1 MFSFFSSV
9 SGSSNSV
16 AGRNPDVILAVG
28 VIGMLALLIIPV
40 PGFVMDSLIASNI
53 ALASVVLLVALF
65 STTSL
70 KVSSFPSILLMT
82 TVFRLSLNVSTTRL
96 ILSKGTA
103 GAIVEGFGKFVASGD
118 LVVGLVMFLVI
129 TIVQFLVIGKGAE
142 RVAEVAARFTLDA
155 MPGKQMSIDADL
167 RNGAITDEDA
177 VDKRESLSR
186 ESQLYGAMDGAM
198 KFVKGDAI
206 AGLVITVLN
215 LVAGL
220 IIGVSRLG
228 MSMGEAA
235 QTYSVLTIG
244 DGLVSQIPALLI
256 TLAAGIMTTRVSPER
271 ETQNLGHVLKSQL
284 FSSPKVLGVAASFAL
299 LMVFVPGMPVIPFL
313 LIAGV
318 LVGLTIRALTGT
330 GTDCYSEHSGAS
342 DFERTLEAK
351 VKQAQAQQAAV
362 DNVAPAVVP
371 LCVEVDPTL
380 TTALGLDPKQASESE
395 LVSDLIPQV
404 RDALYAETGVR
415 VPGIR
420 VKANVRGLAER
431 SFRIL
436 LKDVPVCEAQI
447 RVDGLLVMECPERVR
462 RSGVEAESM
471 SHPINGSE
479 VSFVSFEAAEVMDAM
494 GLKSWTPNGVLAL
507 NLVKVLRKHTRAFV
521 GLQEVSEL
529 VDRLEKAYPALVR
542 EVVPKVVSLQQ
553 LVDVLRRL
561 VDERV
566 SIRDLKSILEALA
579 DGANYET
586 DGVALTELV
595 RSALSMQIAHSHSGM
610 SGEISVVLIDPVL
623 EDPIRASI
631 QYTTGGSY
639 LAMEPEIS
647 RGIIDAV
654 VHSIGPVVKNGAMPV
669 ILTTNTI
676 RRYFRKLIES
686 DLPEVSVLS
695 FEELPGE
702 LAIQPLGQV
711 GI

>member
-1 MFSFFSSV
+1 M
-9 SGSSNSV
+9 
-16 AGRNPDVILAVG
+16 AGRNPDVVLAIG
-28 VIGMLALLIIPV
+28 VLSMLALLIVPV
-40 PGFVMDSLIASNI
+40 PAFVMDSLIAANI
-53 ALASVVLLVALF
+53 ALACVVLLVTLF
-65 STTSL
+65 SSASL

-82 TVFRLSLNVSTTRL
+82 TVFRLALNVSTTRL

-118 LVVGLVMFLVI
+118 IVVGMVMFMVI

-167 RNGAITDEDA
+167 RNGAITDEEA
-177 VDKRESLSR
+177 VEKRESLSR

-206 AGLVITVLN
+206 AGLIITGLN
-215 LVAGL
+215 LLAGL
-220 IIGVSRLG
+220 VIGVSRLG
-228 MSMGEAA
+228 MSISDAA
-235 QTYSVLTIG
+235 ETYSVLTIG

-256 TLAAGIMTTRVSPER
+256 TLAAGVMTTRVAPKHDKD
-271 ETQNLGHVLKSQL
+271 NLGRVLQSQL
-284 FSSPKVLGVAASFAL
+284 LGDPKVLGMAAAFAL
-299 LMVFVPGMPVIPFL
+299 LMIFVPGMPVLPFM
-313 LIAGV
+313 LIAGG
-318 LVGLTIRALTGT
+318 LFGLTIRALT
-330 GTDCYSEHSGAS
+330 TDVDAIHFNQDAPLSFDDA
-342 DFERTLEAK
+342 LEAK
-351 VKQAQAQQAAV
+351 VKQAKAQQAVV

-371 LCVEVDPTL
+371 LCVEVDEFL
-380 TTALGLDPKQASESE
+380 TVALGLDPNQDTQSE
-395 LVSDLIPQV
+395 LISELIPQV

-420 VKANVRGLAER
+420 VKANVRGLAEN

-447 RVDGLLVMECPERVR
+447 RVDGLLVMEAPERVR
-462 RSGVEAESM
+462 RCGVEAEAIT
-471 SHPINGSE
+471 HPINGSE
-479 VSFVSFEAAEVMDAM
+479 VSFVGNDAVEVLQGI
-494 GLKSWTPNGVLAL
+494 GLTAWTPSGVLAL

-529 VDRLEKAYPALVR
+529 VERLEKAYPALVR
-542 EVVPKVVSLQQ
+542 EVVPKVVGLQQ

-566 SIRDLKSILEALA
+566 SIRDLKSILESLA
-579 DGANYET
+579 DGASYET
-586 DGVALTELV
+586 DSVALTELV
-595 RSALSMQIAHSHSGM
+595 RSALSMQIAHAHSGM
-610 SGEISVVLIDPVL
+610 SGEISVVLLEPAL
-623 EDPIRASI
+623 EDTIRASI

-639 LAMEPEIS
+639 LSMEPEIS
-647 RGIIDAV
+647 RGIIESV
-654 VHSIGPVVKNGAMPV
+654 VRSIGPVAKNGARPV
-669 ILTTNTI
+669 VLTTNAI
-676 RRYFRKLIES
+676 RRYFRKLIET
-686 DLPEVSVLS
+686 DLPDISVLS